1 MAYRLYLNGVL
12 FPVTPSK
19 ITVKI
24 NGKNERVTLINEGEA
39 SILKSP
45 GLTDVE
51 FELLLPQTKYPFAV
65 YKNGFKSA
73 NYYLKKL
80 ENIMTSKKPFRY
92 ILTRTDLRNKKLFDT
107 NMKVS
112 LEGYQ
117 IIEDAGEGFDITVKV
132 NLKQYREFKT
142 KSCKIDITLPK
153 PQATMQTSRPVS
165 ENAPS
170 GGTYTVVSGD
180 SLYKIAKQS
189 YGDGSKW
196 QTIYDANKSVIGG
209 NPNLIY
215 PGQVLAIP

>member
-80 ENIMTSKKPFRY
+80 ESMMTSKKPFRY